1 VKSQDRRI
9 SYDVARSRRTT
20 ADIIIERDGS
30 VLVRAPKWADDPRV
44 EGIVESKQYWIY
56 RTLAE
61 WRDLNATRV
70 LREYK
75 NGEGFLY
82 LGRAYRL
89 LLVEDQED
97 QEDQEDRGEPLAL
110 KNGRFCLR
118 RTLVEVGGIAAAQS
132 AFSDYYTAHGL
143 ERIGKRVA
151 YWAPKVGVTSRGVD
165 VRDTGNRWASCSPGG
180 RLAFHWKCM
189 MAPLTIVDYIV
200 VHELC
205 HLHHRDHTD
214 AFWNEVD
221 KVMPTYRERKQWLRQ
236 HGAGLDV

>member
-1 VKSQDRRI
+1 MKRSRDAC
-9 SYDVARSRRTT
+9 VAYEVVRSRRST
-20 ADIIIERDGS
+20 ADIIIERDGK
-30 VLVRAPKWADDPRV
+30 VLVRAPDWVDDEEV
-44 EGIVESKQYWIY
+44 ESIVESKYYWIY
-56 RTLAE
+56 KSLAE

-89 LLVEDQED
+89 LLVADQDEPLQLRD
-97 QEDQEDRGEPLAL
+97 GRFTLRRDLVERGE
-110 KNGRFCLR
+110 
-118 RTLVEVGGIAAAQS
+118 IAAAKA
-132 AFSDYYTAHGL
+132 AFGKYYIARGR
-143 ERIGKRVA
+143 ERIMQRVT
-151 YWAPKVGVTSRGVD
+151 YYAPKVGVNPKAVD
-165 VRDTGNRWASCSPGG
+165 VRELGNRWASCSPSG

-189 MAPLTIVDYIV
+189 MAPQTIIDYVV

-205 HLHHRDHTD
+205 HFHHRDHTD

-221 KVMPTYRERKQWLRQ
+221 KVLPEYRERKEWLRL